1 MDILPQLFGETF
13 KRLLLFLYNIK
24 NLFIINLRSLASFS
38 ENTFLKSK
46 ETNKPLFIT
55 NISVMFE
62 IVSQNESFNPFNI
75 FYYSHVVLNLG
86 KFSSSDFSFVLILLL
101 FPTFSKL
108 FLNHC
113 FFPE

>member
-24 NLFIINLRSLASFS
+24 TLFIINLRSLASFS

-75 FYYSHVVLNLG
+75 FY
-86 KFSSSDFSFVLILLL
+86 
-101 FPTFSKL
+101 
-108 FLNHC
+108 
-113 FFPE
+113 